1 MKKINYILIGII
13 ILEFFSCKITN
24 STTENKTEKLTKE
37 NIERLTEYI
46 SKDSIFTN
54 KLKNYFPDLK
64 NSSELI
70 FEPIGTIE
78 FLRLSNYRM
87 ETLINT
93 EFYRKYRD
101 LTYSEFEKFLNERD
115 SINEFLPYR
124 VSLDETDSEQN
135 NNLSKRILLRFS
147 ERADNLI
154 NIEYII
160 INKKVDERIVYHPR
174 KGHYLIEFD
183 NENNI
188 IQRFYILRT
197 VG

>member
-1 MKKINYILIGII
+1 MLGII
-13 ILEFFSCKITN
+13 ILGFFSCKTSN
-24 STTENKTEKLTKE
+24 STTQNKTEKLTKE

-54 KLKNYFPDLK
+54 KLKYYFPYLK
-64 NSSELI
+64 NSSELV
-70 FEPIGTIE
+70 FEPIETIE
-78 FLRLSNYRM
+78 FLRLSNYKK
-87 ETLINT
+87 ETLIKT
-93 EFYRKYRD
+93 EFYLEYRD
-101 LTYSEFEKFLNERD
+101 LTYSEFEKFVNERD
-115 SINEFLPYR
+115 SINEFSPYR
-124 VSLDETDSEQN
+124 VSLDETDSKQN

-160 INKKVDERIVYHPR
+160 IDKKVDERIVYHPR